1 MKLVWGNNPDIGPRH
16 SSDHKTQENIGKLF
30 FFLFKLIESADTAL
44 IIHARDAVF
53 CSAVSEKPAPQ
64 YAHRLLLSS

>member
-1 MKLVWGNNPDIGPRH
+1 MRLSGGNNSDIGPRH
-16 SSDHKTQENIGKLF
+16 SSHHKSQENIGKLF

-44 IIHARDAVF
+44 IIHAYDAVF

-64 YAHRLLLSS
+64 YAHLLLLSS